1 MKSEMQ
7 FHEYANLFPMM
18 NEEELSSL
26 VEDMRTNGYDA
37 TTPITTYQGKV
48 LDGRNR
54 YLASQ
59 KAGVKPFYQEFEGE
73 DVLGFVIRHN
83 LKRRHLN
90 ESQRAVV
97 AAKLANMEIGDTYY
111 NLKNIDSANLQ
122 SREGKVSQSQSAKML
137 NVSTRTVAT
146 IKAVEKEAPEL
157 IEKIERGEMTAH
169 EARKKVQE
177 MKRFDQKTELV
188 KLAETVKPS
197 DRWNVFVGDV
207 SKVELEPAS
216 LDAIITDPPYPQ
228 DCLPLWNELGK
239 FAKMH
244 LKEGGVLLAMTGNL
258 YLPQI
263 LEMLGRYLTYQWQL
277 ACELPGQ
284 HSEVHAA
291 WVNNQMWK
299 PVLVYRNGGKL
310 VNIGSDLFQND
321 GRDKEFHEWG
331 QGVGGYAWQ
340 IEHLTKPNDLI
351 CDPFL
356 GGGTTAIAALPLKRR
371 FIGFDIDPEKVAISK
386 GRISKLLEA

>member
-7 FHEYANLFPMM
+7 FHEYANIFPMM
-18 NEEELSSL
+18 SKEEMTSL

-37 TTPITTYQGKV
+37 TAPITTYQGKV

-54 YLASQ
+54 YLASR
-59 KAGVKPFYQEFEGE
+59 KAGVEPLCQEFEGE
-73 DVLGFVIRHN
+73 DTLGFVIRRN

-97 AAKLANMEIGDTYY
+97 ASKLANMRQGERTD
-111 NLKNIDSANLQ
+111 LASIDAM
-122 SREGKVSQSQSAKML
+122 SQSNAANVL
-137 NVSTRTVAT
+137 NVSRAT
-146 IKAVEKEAPEL
+146 LQRVVAVEKAAPEL
-157 IEKIERGEMTAH
+157 IAKIEAGEMTAH
-169 EARKKVQE
+169 EAKKKVQE
-177 MKRFDQKTELV
+177 MRRFDQKTELI
-188 KLAETVKPS
+188 KLAKTVKDS
-197 DRWNVFVGDV
+197 DRWGLFVGDIR
-207 SKVELEPAS
+207 SEHLPMPYEK
-216 LDAIITDPPYPQ
+216 LDAVITDPPYPQ
-228 DCLPLWNELGK
+228 EYLPLWNELGR
-239 FAKMH
+239 FAKKY

-263 LEMLGRYLTYQWQL
+263 LEMLGRHLTYQWQL

-291 WVNNQMWK
+291 WINNQMWK

-331 QGVGGYAWQ
+331 QGVGGYVWQ

-356 GGGTTAIAALPLKRR
+356 GGGTTAVAALPLKRR

-386 GRISKLLEA
+386 GRISKILEA